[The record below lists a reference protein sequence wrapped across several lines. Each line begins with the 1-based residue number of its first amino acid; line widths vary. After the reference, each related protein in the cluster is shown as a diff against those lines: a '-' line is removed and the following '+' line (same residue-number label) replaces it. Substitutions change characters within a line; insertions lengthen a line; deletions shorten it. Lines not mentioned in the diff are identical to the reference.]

1 MKLKAIAYH
10 LEERL
15 KVTDIQK
22 KIEYS
27 LIRKEHSYLF
37 YQVDDQSYI
46 YIKDF
51 GSVVFVNCPEEVV
64 KATINSLIDKNV
76 VLSELPFEAFDILI
90 EENKSQNVAFD
101 VIYVKELNADIAQ
114 VIMMNLAQSA
124 AIDHYVNDSMKL
136 IDGIKQYSDQL
147 ENKGRILLSFKK
159 MRKFIGETMNI
170 KNRIAKNLF
179 IFETSNLAWSKE
191 NLSDLDNQL
200 RFQLDVVNRF
210 RGLEN
215 NLNIVKE
222 NLDFF
227 QAIIQH
233 KHSSVLEWIIIILIL
248 FEVIQVIF

>member
-15 KVTDIQK
+15 KVLELQK
-22 KIEYS
+22 KFDYT

-37 YQVDDQSYI
+37 YQVDEQSFI

-51 GSVVFVNCPEEVV
+51 GSVVFVDCGDDLIKETIFKLINKEVD
-64 KATINSLIDKNV
+64 LCD
-76 VLSELPFEAFDILI
+76 LPFENFDIYV
-90 EENKSQNVAFD
+90 EEKKPLNVAFD
-101 VIYVKELNADIAQ
+101 VIYISELNADIAH
-114 VIMMNLAQSA
+114 VIMLNLAQSV
-124 AIDHYVNDSMKL
+124 AIDHYVNDSIKL
-136 IDGIKQYSDQL
+136 IDGIKLYSDQL
-147 ENKGRILLSFKK
+147 EIKGRILLSFKK

-179 IFETSNLAWSKE
+179 IFETSNLAWSEE
-191 NLSDLDNQL
+191 NLSNLDSQL
-200 RFQLDVVNRF
+200 RIQLDIVNRF
-210 RGLEN
+210 QGLEN

-233 KHSSVLEWIIIILIL
+233 KHSSKLEWIIIILIL

>member
-1 MKLKAIAYH
+1 MV
-10 LEERL
+10 E
-15 KVTDIQK
+15 
-22 KIEYS
+22 
-27 LIRKEHSYLF
+27 
-37 YQVDDQSYI
+37 
-46 YIKDF
+46 
-51 GSVVFVNCPEEVV
+51 
-64 KATINSLIDKNV
+64 KNV
-76 VLSELPFEAFDILI
+76 VLSELPFEAFDILV

-136 IDGIKQYSDQL
+136 IDGIKQYADQL
-147 ENKGRILLSFKK
+147 EIKGRILLSFKQ

-210 RGLEN
+210 KGLEN

>member
-1 MKLKAIAYH
+1 
-10 LEERL
+10 
-15 KVTDIQK
+15 
-22 KIEYS
+22 
-27 LIRKEHSYLF
+27 
-37 YQVDDQSYI
+37 
-46 YIKDF
+46 
-51 GSVVFVNCPEEVV
+51 
-64 KATINSLIDKNV
+64 
-76 VLSELPFEAFDILI
+76 
-90 EENKSQNVAFD
+90 
-101 VIYVKELNADIAQ
+101 
-114 VIMMNLAQSA
+114 
-124 AIDHYVNDSMKL
+124 
-136 IDGIKQYSDQL
+136 
-147 ENKGRILLSFKK
+147 

>member
-15 KVTDIQK
+15 KVLELQK
-22 KIEYS
+22 KFDYT

-37 YQVDDQSYI
+37 YQVDEQSFI

-51 GSVVFVNCPEEVV
+51 GSVVFVDCGDDLIKETIFKLIHKEVD
-64 KATINSLIDKNV
+64 LCD
-76 VLSELPFEAFDILI
+76 LPFENFDIYV
-90 EENKSQNVAFD
+90 EEKKPLNVAFD
-101 VIYVKELNADIAQ
+101 VIYISELNADIAH
-114 VIMMNLAQSA
+114 VIMLNLAQSV
-124 AIDHYVNDSMKL
+124 AIDHYVNDSIKL
-136 IDGIKQYSDQL
+136 IDGIKLYSDQL
-147 ENKGRILLSFKK
+147 EIKGRILLSFKK

-179 IFETSNLAWSKE
+179 IFETSNLAWSEE
-191 NLSDLDNQL
+191 NLSNLDSQL
-200 RFQLDVVNRF
+200 RIQLDIVNRF
-210 RGLEN
+210 QGLEN

-233 KHSSVLEWIIIILIL
+233 KHSSKLEWIIIILIL

>member
-15 KVTDIQK
+15 KVIDIQK

-37 YQVDDQSYI
+37 YQVGLQSYI

-51 GSVVFVNCPEEVV
+51 GSVVFVDCPEEVV
-64 KATINSLIDKNV
+64 KATINCLIEKNV
-76 VLSELPFEAFDILI
+76 VLSELPFEAFDILV

-136 IDGIKQYSDQL
+136 IDGIKQYADQL
-147 ENKGRILLSFKK
+147 EIKGRILL
-159 MRKFIGETMNI
+159 
-170 KNRIAKNLF
+170 
-179 IFETSNLAWSKE
+179 
-191 NLSDLDNQL
+191 
-200 RFQLDVVNRF
+200 
-210 RGLEN
+210 
-215 NLNIVKE
+215 
-222 NLDFF
+222 
-227 QAIIQH
+227 
-233 KHSSVLEWIIIILIL
+233 
-248 FEVIQVIF
+248 